1 MDTSQ
6 MSVEVLRA
14 VLIMSGIAMLGS
26 RAGYWLFVV
35 GLKSVVM
42 LAVIAVAVV
51 WYSSNAHAQTSI
63 PICATDPSVATD
75 HCLMTGKAGL
85 YLLSREKGYSLNCA
99 SYDCGKMMQ
108 IYLETKRIPDP
119 IKR

>member
-1 MDTSQ
+1 MT
-6 MSVEVLRA
+6 MNNFA
-14 VLIMSGIAMLGS
+14 PALIGLILIFLGVAMWGM

-35 GLKSVVM
+35 GVKSVVM
-42 LAVIAVAVV
+42 LAFIAAAVV
-51 WYSSNAHAQTSI
+51 WYKSNAHAQTSL
-63 PICATDPSVATD
+63 PICANDPSVATD
-75 HCLMTGKAGL
+75 PCLMTGKAGL

-108 IYLETKRIPDP
+108 IYLETKRMPDP